1 MMHKEDDVGHVLI
14 RVKVFFKQL
23 ELRFRD
29 GSRSL
34 DFGLA
39 LGGGQALGRAGR
51 LVLAIEGDETGIAI
65 AERAIGSGHVLS
77 VEVLHGLRWR
87 LLAVIHFMV
96 ARRVENRNAG
106 AGGDAQKFLVLV
118 VDALGMLWGLPGD
131 GISGPE
137 HEGRGRIHSL
147 YCTEDI
153 AGNGRLG
160 IARVRWTVVSG
171 QDKDEFA
178 CVCWL

>member
-1 MMHKEDDVGHVLI
+1 MMHKDDDVGHVLI

-65 AERAIGSGHVLS
+65 AERAVRSGHVLS

-106 AGGDAQKFLVLV
+106 AGSDAQKFLVLV
-118 VDALGMLWGLPGD
+118 VDALGMLRGFPGD

-137 HEGRGRIHSL
+137 DEGRGRIHFL
-147 YCTEDI
+147 YSAEDVSRNSGLRI
-153 AGNGRLG
+153 AGVSR
-160 IARVRWTVVSG
+160 TVVSR

>member
-1 MMHKEDDVGHVLI
+1 M
-14 RVKVFFKQL
+14 VF
-23 ELRFRD
+23 E
-29 GSRSL
+29 GVSL
-34 DFGLA
+34 LSSISWLPGA
-39 LGGGQALGRAGR
+39 LKTGTPARA
-51 LVLAIEGDETGIAI
+51 A
-65 AERAIGSGHVLS
+65 
-77 VEVLHGLRWR
+77 
-87 LLAVIHFMV
+87 MP
-96 ARRVENRNAG
+96 RNS
-106 AGGDAQKFLVLV
+106 LYWS
-118 VDALGMLWGLPGD
+118 GMLWGLPGD

-153 AGNGRLG
+153 AGNGRLS